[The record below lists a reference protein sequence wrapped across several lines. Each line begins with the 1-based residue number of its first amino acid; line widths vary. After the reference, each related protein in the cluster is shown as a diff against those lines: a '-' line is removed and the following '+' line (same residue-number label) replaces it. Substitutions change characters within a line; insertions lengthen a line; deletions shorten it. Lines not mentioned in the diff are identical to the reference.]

1 MIYPYEIPDNVA
13 SHAEKTIFNQLY
25 SVKDNY
31 DIFYS
36 RSFVGR
42 APKERKEY
50 EIDFII
56 AEKPKRRGKCSAIFC
71 LEVKGGIMEYNGERS
86 EWTQNGIP
94 LAKGPD
100 KQASSA
106 SHSLIKRYP
115 DLAKEVPIDWA
126 LCYPDCELP
135 DNTPLPPNLDYN
147 KIMDRRSSLY
157 IDRAL
162 EKMFENTKSNNI
174 KVGCNIHVYE
184 AFKKEL
190 LRNVGFVETL
200 STQFKYEDKRFVE
213 LTDEQ
218 IHFFSHIS
226 SNPNILVTG
235 YAGTGKTVVATSAAQ
250 EKLSQ
255 DKSVLFLCYN
265 RTLANKIRYRF
276 DKYDNK
282 INVTTFHSLARQ
294 IIDEVDKD
302 WWENNSKKDDDFWSL
317 TVPVKL
323 DSLIHLI
330 DKKYDTIIIDE
341 GQDFKELW
349 FETIFKMSM
358 DNGSKIIFSD
368 QMQNIFDRNGVI
380 PKQSQFF
387 QYELQN
393 NCRNTKKI
401 TSYLADTIN
410 KPISSHPKSPEGE
423 LVTEKVFKNKES
435 LVNGLKSEISVLLK
449 QHKILPEQILLMPN
463 PPINESSICDLR
475 KIGNYDMTA
484 LRKNGRLNND
494 KIHYASIN
502 VFKGLEIDILFIID
516 AHLNDDEKKLY
527 TQISRGKNKVYI
539 FRISS

>member
-1 MIYPYEIPDNVA
+1 MIYPYELPANIE
-13 SHAEKTIFNQLY
+13 SHAEKTIFNQLHQI
-25 SVKDNY
+25 KEKY

-36 RSFVGR
+36 KSFVGR
-42 APKERKEY
+42 SPAERKEY

-56 AEKPKRRGKCSAIFC
+56 AEKPVRRGKCSAIFC
-71 LEVKGGIMEYNGERS
+71 VEVKGGIIEYNGERS
-86 EWTQNGIP
+86 EWTQNGSP

-115 DLAKEVPIDWA
+115 DLAREVPIDWA
-126 LCYPDCELP
+126 LCFPDCELP

-162 EKMFENTKSNNI
+162 EKMIEKIKSDNI

-213 LTDEQ
+213 LTEEQ
-218 IHFFSHIS
+218 LHFFSHIS
-226 SNPNILVTG
+226 SNKNILVTG
-235 YAGTGKTVVATSAAQ
+235 YAGTGKTVLATSTAQ

-276 DKYDNK
+276 DKYDNL

-302 WWENNSKKDDDFWSL
+302 WWKSNFKKDDDFWSL

-368 QMQNIFDRNGVI
+368 QMQNIFDRDGII
-380 PKQSQFF
+380 PNQSQFL

-423 LVTEKVFKNKES
+423 LVTEKVFKDKES
-435 LVNGLKSEISVLLK
+435 LVNGLKSEISLLLK
-449 QHKILPEQILLMPN
+449 QHKILPEQILLMTN
-463 PPINESSICDLR
+463 LSIDESSIADLW
-475 KIGNYDMTA
+475 KIGNVDITN
-484 LRKNGRLNND
+484 LRRNGRLEKG

-502 VFKGLEIDILFIID
+502 VFKGLEVDVLFIID
-516 AHLNDDEKKLY
+516 SHINNDQKKLY
-527 TQISRGKNKVYI
+527 TQVSRGKNKVYI
-539 FRISS
+539 YSLDP